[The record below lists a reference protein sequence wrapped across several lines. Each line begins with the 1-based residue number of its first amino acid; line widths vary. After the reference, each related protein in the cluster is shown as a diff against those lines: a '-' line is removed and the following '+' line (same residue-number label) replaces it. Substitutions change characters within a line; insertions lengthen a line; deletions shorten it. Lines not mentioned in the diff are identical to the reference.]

1 VFLPA
6 ETRDATEALRTADG
20 RMYAQKQGERPSAG
34 RQSKDVLLS
43 ALSERSKELATH
55 VGVVGEMA
63 GQLAA
68 AMGLQGELLEQI
80 MQAAELHDIGKVAIP
95 EAILNKPGPLS
106 DEEWEFMRKHTLI
119 GEKILSAAPALRAAA
134 RLVRSS
140 HERYDGRGYPEGLAG
155 DEIPLGAR
163 IVAVCDA
170 YEAMT
175 SDRPYRAKMGHED
188 AAAELRSS
196 AHTQFDPYVVQV
208 FLETCLNA
216 PMGSGPA

>member
-1 VFLPA
+1 
-6 ETRDATEALRTADG
+6 
-20 RMYAQKQGERPSAG
+20 MYAQKQGGRPSAG

-43 ALSERSKELATH
+43 ALSERSVELATH
-55 VGVVGEMA
+55 VGMVGEMA
-63 GQLAA
+63 GRLAA

-106 DEEWEFMRKHTLI
+106 DEEWAFMRKHTLI
-119 GEKILSAAPALRAAA
+119 GEKILSAAPALAAA
-134 RLVRSS
+134 GRLVRSS
-140 HERYDGRGYPEGLAG
+140 HERYEGGGYPDGLAG
-155 DEIPLGAR
+155 EDIPLGAR

-175 SDRPYRAKMGHED
+175 SDRPYRPKMSSEK

-196 AHTQFDPYVVQV
+196 APGQFDPHVVQV
-208 FLETCLNA
+208 FLEACLNS
-216 PMGSGPA
+216 PQEIPTR